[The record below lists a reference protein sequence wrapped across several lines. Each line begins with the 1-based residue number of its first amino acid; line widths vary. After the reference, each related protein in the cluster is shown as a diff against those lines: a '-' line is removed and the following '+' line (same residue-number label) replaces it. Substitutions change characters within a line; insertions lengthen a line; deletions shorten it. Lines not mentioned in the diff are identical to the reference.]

1 MKKLMIAAAIV
12 CAAAISQ
19 AAQVSWGSG
28 ALTDSKGQAVGA
40 KNLIT
45 GYLWEISP
53 EDYAIYAAMDS
64 ATLSAT
70 VGAAFEKGDVLGQP
84 LNTAGNNWTSRA
96 GASLNLKGANTWASG
111 DTAYG
116 LLLYS
121 DDANG
126 MYLANVAE
134 VPFTSSQD
142 IAIADM
148 AITRGGAKGE
158 GATAWAAVPEPTSGL
173 LLLLGVAGLAL
184 KRRRA

>member
-12 CAAAISQ
+12 CAAAMTQ
-19 AAQVSWGSG
+19 AATVSWKSG

-45 GYLWEISP
+45 GYLWEISSDAY
-53 EDYAIYAAMDS
+53 ETYAAMDS

-70 VGAAFEKGDVLGQP
+70 VGAAFEAGDLGQAHA
-84 LNTAGNNWTSRA
+84 TAGNNWTSRA
-96 GASLNLKGANTWASG
+96 GSSLDLTGPDVWASG
-111 DTAYG
+111 QTAYG

-134 VPFTSSQD
+134 VPFESSQNAS
-142 IAIADM
+142 ITGM
-148 AITRGGAKGE
+148 FITRGGAG
-158 GATAWAAVPEPTSGL
+158 GSDPTAWAAVPEPTSGL

-184 KRRRA
+184 RRRRA